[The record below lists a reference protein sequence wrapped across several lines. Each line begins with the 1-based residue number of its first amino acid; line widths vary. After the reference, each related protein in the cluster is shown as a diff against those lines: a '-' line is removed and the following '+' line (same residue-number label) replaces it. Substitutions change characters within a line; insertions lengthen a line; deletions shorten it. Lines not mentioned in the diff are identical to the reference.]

1 MPQGYKPFLLILTI
15 MVFDMKSGKFVILSG
30 ISNEQETI
38 VLHETELR
46 EGDWVKVVYERNKG

>member
-1 MPQGYKPFLLILTI
+1 